1 MAMASKGKDTP
12 RLKDQAAAAVEG
24 RGDELRHLSLDIHS
38 HPEVAFQEHRASK
51 LLADYLEANGF
62 RVERGICAMP
72 TAFRA
77 SYGGGLPAVA
87 ILAEYDALPKL
98 GHACGH
104 NIIGTA
110 AAGAGVALK
119 GAVDALGGCVVVFGT
134 PAEEVWGGKVP
145 MVEQGAFDQVDC
157 ALQIHPSGRNAV
169 VNAALACVA
178 LDVEFFGKAAHA
190 AAHPDWGINALE
202 ALVQSYNNINS
213 LRQHIRPTAR
223 IHGIITDGGE
233 AANIVPAHAAGTF
246 LVRAVED
253 DYLDELIG
261 RTLACFQA
269 GALATGARLE
279 YRFSSARYAAMHANR
294 VLAEAFRVNL
304 GRFRDPA
311 SIEAPD
317 RPQAMG
323 STDMGNVSAVVPAIH
338 PMLAVAPPEVSL
350 HTPEFV
356 RWAAAPEGQQALLDG
371 TRALALTAIDVLSDP
386 ALLAA
391 AKMEF
396 EAGKATGWKEG

>member
-1 MAMASKGKDTP
+1 MAIDAKIAHA
-12 RLKDQAAAAVEG
+12 LKDQATALIDSRSE
-24 RGDELRHLSLDIHS
+24 ELRRLSLDIHS
-38 HPEVAFQEHRASK
+38 HPEIAFQEHRSAK

-62 RVERGICAMP
+62 RVERGICGMA

-77 SYGGGLPAVA
+77 TYGTARPAIA

-110 AAGAGVALK
+110 GVAAGLALK
-119 GAVDALGGCVVVFGT
+119 GAVDALGGSVVVFGT

-145 MVEQGAFDQVDC
+145 MVEQGAFAAIDC
-157 ALQIHPSGRNAV
+157 ALEIHPSSRNSV

-253 DYLDELIG
+253 DYLDQLIE
-261 RTLACFQA
+261 RTLACFKA

-279 YRFSSARYAAMHANR
+279 YRFSSARYSAMHANR
-294 VLAEAFRVNL
+294 TLAEAFRQNL
-304 GRFRDPA
+304 GRTRDLA

-317 RPQAMG
+317 HPQAMG
-323 STDMGNVSAVVPAIH
+323 STDMGNVSALLPAIH
-338 PMLAVAPPEVSL
+338 PMLAVAPPDVSL

-356 RWAAAPEGQQALLDG
+356 QWAAAPEGHQALLDG
-371 TRALALTAIDVLSDP
+371 AKAMALTAIDALSDP

-391 AKMEF
+391 ARAES
-396 EAGKATGWKEG
+396 EAGKEVGWKES

>member
-1 MAMASKGKDTP
+1 MSAHKDAE
-12 RLKDQAAAAVEG
+12 RLKAQAATVVDG
-24 RGDELRHLSLDIHS
+24 RSEELRRISLDIHG
-38 HPEVAFQEHRASK
+38 HPEVAFQEHRAAK
-51 LLADYLEANGF
+51 LLAGYLEANGF
-62 RVERGICAMP
+62 RVERGICDMP
-72 TAFRA
+72 TAFKA
-77 SYGGGLPAVA
+77 SYGSGRPAIA

-110 AAGAGVALK
+110 AVGAGVALK
-119 GAVDALGGCVVVFGT
+119 GAVDALGGSVAVFGT

-145 MVEQGAFDQVDC
+145 MVEKGAFAEVDC
-157 ALQIHPSGRNAV
+157 ALEVHPSSRNSV

-202 ALVQSYNNINS
+202 ALLQSYSHINA

-246 LVRAVED
+246 LVRAVDD
-253 DYLDELIG
+253 DYLDELIE
-261 RTLACFQA
+261 RTLACFKA

-279 YRFSSARYAAMHANR
+279 YRFSSARYGAMHANR
-294 VLAEAFRVNL
+294 TLAEAFRQNL
-304 GRFRDPA
+304 GRFRDPQG
-311 SIEAPD
+311 IEAPEK
-317 RPQAMG
+317 PQAMG

-338 PMLAVAPPEVSL
+338 PMLAVAPPDVSL

-356 RWAAAPEGQQALLDG
+356 QWAAAPEGHQALLDG
-371 TRALALTAIDVLSDP
+371 AKAMALTAIDVLADLQ
-386 ALLAA
+386 LLAA
-391 AKMEF
+391 ARAEF
-396 EAGKATGWKEG
+396 ERGKASGWKEG